1 VTTWIENP
9 GGGRKRGPIGL
20 VRAWIAVIIRP
31 KRFFR
36 NGIAPG
42 DQAPGLA
49 FAILVSVIHVA
60 TRFAF
65 FPERVPGRESGQP
78 LAWLV
83 LTFVVVAVFVTPVV
97 LHLVAALQTVLLV
110 PLVDDR
116 AGVSKT
122 IQVIAY
128 AAAPCVL
135 SSLSLPILWL
145 SEAAYGPGAGTAA
158 DIVGILPAMWL
169 ATAVYGA
176 VILVVGI
183 AVVHDTSL
191 PRAAAATA
199 LPALFVFG
207 YGFLGIHAFELLVG
221 MF

>member
-9 GGGRKRGPIGL
+9 EGGRARGPIGL
-20 VRAWIAVIIRP
+20 VRAWIEVIVHP

-49 FAILVSVIHVA
+49 FAIFVSIVHVA

-65 FPERVPGRESGQP
+65 FPESVPGRESGQP
-78 LAWLV
+78 IAWLV
-83 LTFVVVAVFVTPVV
+83 LTFVVVAVFITPVV

-122 IQVIAY
+122 VQVIAY
-128 AAAPCVL
+128 AVAPCAVAGL
-135 SSLSLPILWL
+135 SLPALWLAHGSGTDIANILPILWL
-145 SEAAYGPGAGTAA
+145 VTAIYGS
-158 DIVGILPAMWL
+158 VLL
-169 ATAVYGA
+169 
-176 VILVVGI
+176 VIGI
-183 AVVHDTSL
+183 AVVHNISVR
-191 PRAAAATA
+191 RAAVASV

-207 YGFLGIHAFELLVG
+207 YGFLGVRAFELLVTI
-221 MF
+221 F